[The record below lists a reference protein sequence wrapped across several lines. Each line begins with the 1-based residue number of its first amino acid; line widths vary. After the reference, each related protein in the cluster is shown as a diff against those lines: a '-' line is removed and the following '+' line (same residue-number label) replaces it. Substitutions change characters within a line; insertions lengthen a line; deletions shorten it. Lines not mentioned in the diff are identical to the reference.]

1 MVHILLYSVTVL
13 CIFVLSKSWANL
25 TSFSKNEYLFFF
37 LTIYLFICFFCTKIT
52 FWCSCLMKTSQQA
65 GDETELL
72 LSYWADALQP
82 LRLLMQWVI
91 NLWCVFR
98 YPLGNG
104 FQLIIVAI
112 ALLIIKKLHVSL
124 ILIFKHKLLEVLVG
138 TSNKSQRPTFGIK
151 T

>member
-1 MVHILLYSVTVL
+1 MWQ
-13 CIFVLSKSWANL
+13 CFVFSCFLSHER
-25 TSFSKNEYLFFF
+25 TSHLSLKMNIFFF
-37 LTIYLFICFFCTKIT
+37 LFFNHLLIYLFFCTKIT

-65 GDETELL
+65 GDKTELL